1 VWFPLVQIARSFTVD
16 AIRSLA
22 LSEGRTAFGEKTM
35 MESRMGKWIAASRFH
50 RGLYGS
56 AKVVTFEWFL
66 LQMALTV
73 QVSRYPDWAQNYG
86 NALPIVQTIG
96 IVLAVFTI
104 LYSLLRGGIVVWD
117 SRRYFLK

>member
-1 VWFPLVQIARSFTVD
+1 
-16 AIRSLA
+16 
-22 LSEGRTAFGEKTM
+22 
-35 MESRMGKWIAASRFH
+35 
-50 RGLYGS
+50 
-56 AKVVTFEWFL
+56 
-66 LQMALTV
+66 V